1 MLLEIAVILILIAVN
16 GTLAMSE
23 LAVVSARPARL
34 SRLARQGKRGAA
46 IALSLAEHPGRFL
59 STVQIGITLVG
70 VLSGAFSGATIG
82 PRLSAVLLAT
92 GVPEAVAE
100 PLGVGVVVVAITYLS
115 LIIGELVP
123 KQIALM
129 APEAVAARIAPTML
143 LLSRMAA
150 PLVWL
155 LDHSGK
161 IVLAM
166 LGKSGR
172 RTSRVSDEEVRAI
185 IAEAELAGVIE
196 PDESD
201 MLEGV
206 MRIAD
211 RSARRLMTPRPD
223 VVSIRISDSRR
234 HILGKFLE
242 SGHARLPLL
251 ADEIDRVIGILRLRD
266 LLERSEA
273 EFNPLGIV
281 RESPNVHDSLPATKV
296 IERLRTAPD
305 HMLLVFDEHGHFE
318 GLITPMDILGAI
330 TGGFS
335 EDIEDEPKV
344 VERKDGSLLVAGWM
358 PVDEFADRLGLE
370 LEEDRAFQTVAGLV
384 LDRTAEI
391 PEIGQTV
398 EVGGWQI
405 EVVDIDG
412 HRIDKLLVRK
422 A

>member
-1 MLLEIAVILILIAVN
+1 MLLEIAIILVLIAAN

-34 SRLARQGKRGAA
+34 NRLARQGIRGAA
-46 IALSLAEHPGRFL
+46 VALALAEKPGRFL

-82 PRLSAVLLAT
+82 PRLSAALLAA
-92 GVPEAVAE
+92 GLPEAVAA

-123 KQIALM
+123 KQIALQ

-150 PLVWL
+150 PVVWL

-161 IVLAM
+161 IVLSM

-172 RTSRVSDEEVRAI
+172 RNSRVSDEEVRAI

-211 RSARRLMTPRPD
+211 RSARGLMTPRPD
-223 VVSIRISDSRR
+223 VVAVKVSDPRT
-234 HILGKFLE
+234 HILGKFLG

-251 ADEIDRVIGILRLRD
+251 SEQSDRVVGILRLRD

-273 EFNPLGIV
+273 EFDPMDIV
-281 RESPNVHDSLPATKV
+281 REAPNIHDTLSATKV
-296 IERLRTAPD
+296 IERLRSAPD

-335 EDIEDEPKV
+335 EDTEDEPKIV
-344 VERKDGSLLVAGWM
+344 VRKDGSMLVAGWM
-358 PVDEFADRLGLE
+358 PVDEFADRVGLE

-384 LDRTAEI
+384 LDRIAEI
-391 PEIGQTV
+391 PEVGQTV
-398 EVGGWQI
+398 EVGAWQI

-422 A
+422 V

>member
-1 MLLEIAVILILIAVN
+1 MLVEIAVVLILIAIN
-16 GTLAMSE
+16 GALAMSE

-34 SRLARQGKRGAA
+34 NRLAKQGVRGAA
-46 IALSLAEHPGRFL
+46 VAIALAENPGRFL

-82 PRLSAVLLAT
+82 PRLSAILLAA
-92 GVPEAVAE
+92 GLPEAMAE

-115 LIIGELVP
+115 LIVGELVP
-123 KQIALM
+123 KQIALL
-129 APEAVAARIAPTML
+129 APESVASRIAPTML

-155 LDHSGK
+155 LEHSGK

-172 RTSRVSDEEVRAI
+172 MSSRVSDEEVRAI

-211 RSARRLMTPRPD
+211 RSARGLMTPRPD
-223 VVSIRISDSRR
+223 VVSVKASDSRVR
-234 HILGKFLE
+234 ILAKFLE

-251 ADEIDRVIGILRLRD
+251 DELTDRVVGILRLRD
-266 LLERSEA
+266 LLERGEA
-273 EFNPLGIV
+273 AFDLMGIV
-281 RESPNVHDSLPATKV
+281 CEAPRVHDALSATKV
-296 IERLRTAPD
+296 IERLRSAPD
-305 HMLLVFDEHGHFE
+305 HILLVFDEHGHFE

-335 EDIEDEPKV
+335 EDVEDEPKV
-344 VERKDGSLLVAGWM
+344 VARKDGSLLVAGWM

-391 PEIGQTV
+391 PEVGQTV